1 MSQKIKYS
9 ICSAQQTPDKD
20 SLLFK
25 MIKHQLLLS
34 LGKNLIKPE
43 LLLGIDHIPTYSLID
58 ASASLDRVYM
68 AGEKNLKCDVN
79 YAFVS
84 LPV

>member
-1 MSQKIKYS
+1 MSRKIKYS

-25 MIKHQLLLS
+25 VIKHQLPLS

-43 LLLGIDHIPTYSLID
+43 LLLGIDHMPTYSLID
-58 ASASLDRVYM
+58 EVQVLIGFYM
-68 AGEKNLKCDVN
+68 AGGKN
-79 YAFVS
+79 
-84 LPV
+84 